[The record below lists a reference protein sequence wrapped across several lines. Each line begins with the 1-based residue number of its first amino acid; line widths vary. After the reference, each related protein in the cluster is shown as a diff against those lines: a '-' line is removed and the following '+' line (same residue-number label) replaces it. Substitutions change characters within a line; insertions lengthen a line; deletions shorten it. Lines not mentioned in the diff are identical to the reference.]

1 MSLKTAGRRTLVCG
15 SRWSLSLSVFER
27 LISFLGLGF
36 LLCDWSIWTKWS
48 LCFSWFNFLRKALQC
63 YLELKMPWNRW
74 LNNRNIEPSP
84 WFKVSVWFSM
94 ETKSLE
100 YDVAV
105 KVLVFRKK
113 GNLTSSPHYLD
124 LVVLP
129 LEIIFLFRDALLT
142 LWTK

>member
-1 MSLKTAGRRTLVCG
+1 
-15 SRWSLSLSVFER
+15 
-27 LISFLGLGF
+27 
-36 LLCDWSIWTKWS
+36 
-48 LCFSWFNFLRKALQC
+48 
-63 YLELKMPWNRW
+63 
-74 LNNRNIEPSP
+74 
-84 WFKVSVWFSM
+84 M

-142 LWTK
+142 L